1 MVRYDY
7 LKKCIVARFEEHQTC
22 FFFLND
28 LTKTF
33 ECLQSLDQD
42 VVNIDLNNNIS
53 DNDSNIDDSK
63 EEELQFWFNTGYDGK
78 ANEEDDSN
86 TFMEMTCNE
95 QIFAV
100 AELLNG
106 R

>member
-22 FFFLND
+22 FYFKND
-28 LTKTF
+28 LIKKF

-42 VVNIDLNNNIS
+42 KVNIDLNNNVS

-63 EEELQFWFNTGYDGK
+63 EEELQFSLNTGSVK
-78 ANEEDDSN
+78 W
-86 TFMEMTCNE
+86 
-95 QIFAV
+95 
-100 AELLNG
+100 
-106 R
+106 